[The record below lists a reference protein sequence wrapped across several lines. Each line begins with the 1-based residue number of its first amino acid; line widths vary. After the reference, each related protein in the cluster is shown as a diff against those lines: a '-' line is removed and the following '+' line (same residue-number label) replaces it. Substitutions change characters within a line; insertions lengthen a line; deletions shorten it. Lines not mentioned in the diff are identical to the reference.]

1 MQYQSALLLLVKRE
15 RRAVLSSMCHS
26 GLRSTRMQSCEL
38 VPAAA
43 PAQAVIVLDPADEG
57 DVAFWRAHSPAVLEM
72 VEGAGLTAA
81 ACPATAFVCQNFA
94 CLAPTRE
101 PRRLRAALEAPKQA
115 PAARGAAQ
123 PVDVSQLLGS
133 KRQ

>member
-1 MQYQSALLLLVKRE
+1 M
-15 RRAVLSSMCHS
+15 H
-26 GLRSTRMQSCEL
+26 SCEV

-43 PAQAVIVLDPADEG
+43 PAQAVIALDPADEG
-57 DVAFWRAHSPAVLEM
+57 DVAFWRAHNPSVLDM
-72 VEGAGLTAA
+72 VEGAGLSAA
-81 ACPATAFVCQNFA
+81 TCPATAFVCQNFT

-101 PRRLRAALEAPKQA
+101 PWCLRAALAAPKQA
-115 PAARGAAQ
+115 PAACGAAQ